1 MKHICLVISLL
12 LGLGCY
18 SQSVDSVAKT
28 KSDVI
33 MSKSMLG
40 NASLSFI
47 PSYEYT
53 DDGFVFL
60 STGKIFMFLGDGGV
74 APYLS
79 TKTPVSAF
87 VISSN
92 NILKAISGRQY
103 GVFDEKGKFV
113 KVCDLPRAG
122 MGLSGG
128 SEATYVFDKLKTKKN
143 QYYVYAVFDDATY
156 SSLIGLKTP
165 ITSVQEVRNG
175 TLFVASETKLYYADI
190 RKKSLTAIVESP
202 DKEKI
207 ISTAIC
213 PKNGVIYFSTSK
225 NIYRLNGKTI
235 ETVVPFGGLL
245 KYTSTGL
252 LVFQPEKSFICRLR
266 DTILVSE

>member
-33 MSKSMLG
+33 MSKSILG

-87 VISSN
+87 AISSN

-113 KVCDLPRAG
+113 KICDLPRAG

-128 SEATYVFDKLKTKKN
+128 SEATYVFDRVKTKNN
-143 QYYVYAVFDDATY
+143 QYYVYAIFDDATY
-156 SSLIGLKTP
+156 ASLIGLKTP

-175 TLFVASETKLYYADI
+175 TLFVASDTKLYY
-190 RKKSLTAIVESP
+190 
-202 DKEKI
+202 
-207 ISTAIC
+207 
-213 PKNGVIYFSTSK
+213 
-225 NIYRLNGKTI
+225 
-235 ETVVPFGGLL
+235 
-245 KYTSTGL
+245 
-252 LVFQPEKSFICRLR
+252 
-266 DTILVSE
+266 

>member
-18 SQSVDSVAKT
+18 SQSGDSVVTT

-40 NASLSFI
+40 NTSLSFI
-47 PSYEYT
+47 SSYEYT
-53 DDGFVFL
+53 ADGFVFL
-60 STGKIFMFLGDGGV
+60 STGKFFTFLGNGGLV
-74 APYLS
+74 PYLS
-79 TKTPVSAF
+79 VKTPVSAF
-87 VISSN
+87 TISAN
-92 NILKAISGRQY
+92 NVLKAISGRQY

-113 KVCDLPRAG
+113 KICDLPRAG

-156 SSLIGLKTP
+156 SSLIGLKAP

-175 TLFVASETKLYYADI
+175 TLFITSESKLYYADI
-190 RKKSLTAIVESP
+190 QKKSLTTIVDSP

-213 PKNGVIYFSTSK
+213 PKNGVIYFSTTK
-225 NIYRLNGKTI
+225 NIYRITGKTI